1 MPIKYKVVERG
12 EPGVKGGGTKKWY
25 ANVSNNGEIGIDEM
39 SKQIEKFSALSEADI
54 KGVLVA
60 LENVMEQ
67 ALSNGQIVRMDKI
80 GTFYPTLS
88 SGSADT
94 EKDFHQGLIKSVSVN
109 YRAGKRILDAMK
121 SAGFEKVKK

>member
-1 MPIKYKVVERG
+1 MPIKFNVIERPQ
-12 EPGVKGGGTKKWY
+12 PGVKGGGIKKWY
-25 ANVSNNGEIGIDEM
+25 ATISNNGELGIDEM
-39 SKQIEKFSALSEADI
+39 SQQIEKFSALSEADI

-67 ALSNGQIVRMDKI
+67 ALANGQIVRMDKL

-88 SGSADT
+88 SGGADT
-94 EKDFHQGLIKSVSVN
+94 EKDFHAGLIKSVDVN

-121 SAGFEKVKK
+121 AAKLEKAKS